1 VFKRFFGKKNDGF
14 FLQLNDEDAASKP
27 AAKVKD
33 SIQPVSTPVV
43 TVATTVSP
51 TVTAPITSTKND
63 VLAAPAAEQKAV
75 KADKKVDK
83 KSAKKAEETKIA
95 NIPAPVAASVV
106 PTITNFATDYLIKP
120 SSSSGRRLPGANMKG
135 FLAMARNVDKPKAFK
150 ATAEERKSSIEKPAV
165 VVEKKAPINPKEAQK
180 LVTGEPEMRY

>member
-14 FLQLNDEDAASKP
+14 FLQLSDEDAASKP
-27 AAKVKD
+27 VAKVKD
-33 SIQPVSTPVV
+33 SVAPVDPV
-43 TVATTVSP
+43 TTTVTP
-51 TVTAPITSTKND
+51 TVTAPVTSTQND
-63 VLAAPAAEQKAV
+63 IPAASSN

-83 KSAKKAEETKIA
+83 KSAKKAEETKTP
-95 NIPAPVAASVV
+95 IPVAVAAPVV
-106 PTITNFATDYLIKP
+106 PAITNFATDYLIKP

-135 FLAMARNVDKPKAFK
+135 FLAMARNVEKPKAFK
-150 ATAEERKSSIEKPAV
+150 ATAEERKASMEKAPA